1 MSDIWV
7 FHVSD
12 DAFISQ
18 SVVVY
23 NDHKPLEEI
32 FKKPLLSSPMRLQR
46 MLLKLQRYD
55 LEVNYCRG
63 SEMVLPDTL
72 SRAPLPDTDS
82 EAGKDLEPVNM
93 FQFLAITSGKYLKI
107 QEATLSEM
115 SLLCDVIASGWPDS
129 RKEVPAQVRPYFDS
143 RTQLAVSDSVVYK
156 GMRLVIPPSLR
167 PKMLSLIHESHLGVT
182 KCKQR
187 AHEVM
192 YWPSMNS
199 DIEETV
205 RNCCKCAEYQR
216 AQQLEPLLPTYTPDL
231 PFIEVGSDI
240 F

>member
-93 FQFLAITSGKYLKI
+93 FQFLAITSGKYLEI

-167 PKMLSLIHESHLGVT
+167 PKMLSLIHESHLKVT
-182 KCKQR
+182 KCKRR
-187 AHEVM
+187 AREVM
-192 YWPSMNS
+192 Y
-199 DIEETV
+199 
-205 RNCCKCAEYQR
+205 
-216 AQQLEPLLPTYTPDL
+216 
-231 PFIEVGSDI
+231 
-240 F
+240 

>member
-72 SRAPLPDTDS
+72 SHAPLLDTDS
-82 EAGKDLEPVNM
+82 EAGKDLESVNM
-93 FQFLAITSGKYLKI
+93 FHFLAIMSENYLEI

-115 SLLCDVIASGWPDS
+115 CLLCDVIASGWPDS
-129 RKEVPAQVRPYFDS
+129 
-143 RTQLAVSDSVVYK
+143 
-156 GMRLVIPPSLR
+156 
-167 PKMLSLIHESHLGVT
+167 
-182 KCKQR
+182 
-187 AHEVM
+187 
-192 YWPSMNS
+192 
-199 DIEETV
+199 
-205 RNCCKCAEYQR
+205 
-216 AQQLEPLLPTYTPDL
+216 
-231 PFIEVGSDI
+231 
-240 F
+240 